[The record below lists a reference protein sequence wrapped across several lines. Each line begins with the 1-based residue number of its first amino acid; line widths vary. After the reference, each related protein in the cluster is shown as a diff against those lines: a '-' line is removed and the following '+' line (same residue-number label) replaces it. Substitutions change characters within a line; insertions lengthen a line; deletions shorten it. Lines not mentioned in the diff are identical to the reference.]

1 MKRIFPLALSA
12 CISFAALAA
21 PNHECGIAMVRLFK
35 PVTYYQETYGDAARG
50 IHILRLLMEK
60 QRNRGQDSV
69 GISALQFDMPAGK
82 SYMNRL
88 RATDKNALVML
99 YCKSGR
105 RSGFAKQ
112 TLEQLGYS
120 NVVNAGGINDVLR
133 RAQTLPTA
141 GPSP

>member
-1 MKRIFPLALSA
+1 MSAVAAADPGPIWIDVRTVAEYEGGHLPGARNINFDRIGA
-12 CISFAALAA
+12 
-21 PNHECGIAMVRLFK
+21 
-35 PVTYYQETYGDAARG
+35 
-50 IHILRLLMEK
+50 HIVE
-60 QRNRGQDSV
+60 
-69 GISALQFDMPAGK
+69 IT
-82 SYMNRL
+82 
-88 RATDKNALVML
+88 TDKNAVVML

-133 RAQTLPTA
+133 QAQALPTT

>member
-1 MKRIFPLALSA
+1 MKPTLISLLFWLSVTTSAAADPAAIWIDVRTLTEYEGGHLPGAHNINFDRIGAH
-12 CISFAALAA
+12 IS
-21 PNHECGIAMVRLFK
+21 EI
-35 PVTYYQETYGDAARG
+35 T
-50 IHILRLLMEK
+50 
-60 QRNRGQDSV
+60 
-69 GISALQFDMPAGK
+69 
-82 SYMNRL
+82 
-88 RATDKNALVML
+88 TDKNALVML

-133 RAQTLPTA
+133 QAQTLPTA

>member
-1 MKRIFPLALSA
+1 MKSILVSLLFWLSVTTAATADSGAIWIDVRSLAEYEGGHLPGAHNINFDRIGAQ
-12 CISFAALAA
+12 IS
-21 PNHECGIAMVRLFK
+21 EI
-35 PVTYYQETYGDAARG
+35 T
-50 IHILRLLMEK
+50 
-60 QRNRGQDSV
+60 
-69 GISALQFDMPAGK
+69 
-82 SYMNRL
+82 
-88 RATDKNALVML
+88 TDKNALLML

-133 RAQTLPTA
+133 QARTLPTA